1 MLAIVSIK
9 SKVFAPRELGEAL
22 RRVRRERG
30 MTQIDLA
37 ARANVARSALQK
49 LEEGRGTVNLDTVLK
64 LLRTL
69 SLDLEVVSRTNAYEE
84 PSEEGKHGR

>member
-69 SLDLEVVSRTNAYEE
+69 SLDLEVVSRANAYEE